1 MKCKVKL
8 AEMFRIYLPKY
19 GREIQIMATGILI
32 TFLPA
37 LN

>member
-8 AEMFRIYLPKY
+8 VEMFRNYLPKY
-19 GREIQIMATGILI
+19 GKEARVMSTGILI

-37 LN
+37 LI